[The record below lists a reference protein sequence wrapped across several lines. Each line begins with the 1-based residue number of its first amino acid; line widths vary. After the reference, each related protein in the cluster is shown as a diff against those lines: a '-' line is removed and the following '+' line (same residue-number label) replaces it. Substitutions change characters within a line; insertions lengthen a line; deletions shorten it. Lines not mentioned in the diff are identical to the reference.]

1 MSNGFKR
8 RDMRR
13 VQKWGVGRIYDHE
26 ATILAW
32 DMGAGK
38 SVTSL
43 TAMDDL
49 LEDRVV
55 YRVLIVAP
63 MLVARATFP
72 DEFEEWEHLQHI
84 DWTLIRAEDD
94 DDDMVDAYADALEVA
109 KLIGLPSIS
118 EAARWAN
125 QRRAEAKARGEIDLD
140 ELKRIRKEALEDA
153 KERGLSTLDA
163 SGWAARQKTKEK
175 EWKRRRLADDKAEV
189 HIVNREGL
197 PWLWEHFGNGKRWPY
212 DMLIIDEA
220 SLAKNGKKRTKLKSL
235 SQFGVL
241 AKARKYAKRIVLMTG
256 TPSPKGLRNLWGLAY
271 IADLGERLGT
281 SRTKF
286 EQRWFDS
293 DYMGWNLEPRQG
305 AEEQIARKLKDIM
318 FTLSPE
324 DYPEL
329 PPMLPKKFP
338 VTLPRKVMDEYHRFE
353 RSLVS
358 ELWDVEA
365 VNSGVLTG
373 KLLQAANGSIYDENG
388 RDVWIHDEKLY
399 ALEEIIEENYGEP
412 ILVGY
417 SYKFDLARIK
427 RRFNKAVIFGQGDV
441 REQKKLWNA
450 GKIDLLLAHPQSVG
464 HGQNIQFG
472 GNVMVWYGLTPDLE
486 LYQQFNK
493 RLHRPG
499 QTRRVSNYHI
509 IARGTY
515 DERMLPLLN
524 ERGATQDSIMK
535 RFRIDLMQNSNSFV
549 Y

>member
-1 MSNGFKR
+1 
-8 RDMRR
+8 MRTY
-13 VQKWGVGRIYDHE
+13 QKWGVDRIYDHE

-32 DMGAGK
+32 DMGGGK

-49 LEDRVV
+49 LEDRIVF
-55 YRVLIVAP
+55 RVLIVAP

-72 DEFEEWEHLQHI
+72 DEFDDWEHLQHI
-84 DWTLIRAEDD
+84 DWTLIRAEEDD
-94 DDDMVDAYADALEVA
+94 DDIIDARQDEYRFARDT
-109 KLIGLPSIS
+109 IGLPAA
-118 EAARWAN
+118 EAAKWAN
-125 QRRAEAKARGEIDLD
+125 
-140 ELKRIRKEALEDA
+140 
-153 KERGLSTLDA
+153 
-163 SGWAARQKTKEK
+163 RQKTKSK
-175 EWKRRRLADDKAEV
+175 EWKRRRLVEDGAEV
-189 HIVNREGL
+189 HIINREAL

-212 DMLIIDEA
+212 DMIILDEA

-271 IADLGERLGT
+271 LADLGERLGT

-293 DYMGWNLEPRQG
+293 DYMGWNLEPRPG
-305 AEEQIARKLKDIM
+305 AEEQITRRLSDIM
-318 FTLSPE
+318 FSLSPD

-329 PPMLPKKFP
+329 PPLLPKPFK
-338 VTLPRKVMDEYHRFE
+338 VTLPRKVMEEYRRFE

-373 KLLQAANGSIYDENG
+373 KLLQAANGSIYDEDG
-388 RDVWIHDEKLY
+388 RDVWIHDEKLH
-399 ALEEIIEENYGEP
+399 ALEEIVEENYGEP

-417 SYKFDLARIK
+417 SYKFDLARIRK
-427 RRFNKAVIFGQGDV
+427 RFKKAVVFGQGDV
-441 REQKKLWNA
+441 REQKRLWNA
-450 GKIDLLLAHPQSVG
+450 GKIDMLLAHPQSVG

-509 IARGTY
+509 IAKDTY

-535 RFRIDLMQNSNSFV
+535 RFRIDLMQNSNGSV